1 MASIHAIAC
10 NWLRYEYNAKEA
22 TESENGFEKSMH
34 GDFTIFFSRSSS
46 QPILFCAHVEK
57 EGFDSCD
64 FVRAFHKH

>member
-34 GDFTIFFSRSSS
+34 GDLTIYFRSSL
-46 QPILFCAHVEK
+46 QLTLLCAHVEK